1 MLIHYTYALS
11 EQASAG
17 LQPIA
22 AAIAISISIFGA
34 AFAQGKASSSAFE
47 GISRNPSSAGKIL
60 VALFVTLALIESLAL
75 LSFVIANTLLK

>member
-1 MLIHYTYALS
+1 MLLHYTYAMS
-11 EQASAG
+11 EQASSS

-34 AFAQGKASSSAFE
+34 AFAQGKASSAAFE
-47 GISRNPSSAGKIL
+47 GISRNPSAGAKIL

-75 LSFVIANTLLK
+75 LSFVIANSLLK